1 MKDKL
6 LFLLKI
12 VVSLTLAVYFYQ
24 LVDFSRVAKAL
35 VNIDPIFYV
44 LGVFLNYIG
53 GITFQS
59 MITRN
64 TSRELNVSI
73 IKMDAVNLGMRFYS
87 LILPLAAVSAIRWH
101 RYTKLG
107 CSKTHAML
115 LMVLNKA
122 LQVTLIS
129 FFLLIG
135 LVLFND
141 LLSDKISDISY
152 KALIL
157 ASLFIFVLSGF
168 LSLGLMRNT
177 RLNAFFYFGYI
188 ASRKISHHLF
198 KYFLKIAKR
207 LRKAIKSNTVIDQKV
222 FLSIFIYSGIGF
234 LIIAVSQYVFALS
247 IGMDID
253 FLAILFMRAFVQLLM
268 MFPISIAGL
277 GLRELG
283 FVSTSVL
290 LGYSVEEGLALSL
303 ILLSMQVIFALMGM
317 LLELKFIF
325 KTKVTK

>member
-12 VVSLTLAVYFYQ
+12 VVSLTLVVYFYQ

-35 VNIDPIFYV
+35 ATIDPIFYV

-64 TSRELNVSI
+64 TSRELNVSLM
-73 IKMDAVNLGMRFYS
+73 KMDAVNLGMRFYS

-122 LQVTLIS
+122 LQVTFIS

-135 LVLFND
+135 LVVFND
-141 LLSDKISDISY
+141 LLNDKISDISY
-152 KALIL
+152 KTLIL
-157 ASLFIFVLSGF
+157 VSLFIFVLSGF
-168 LSLGLMRNT
+168 LSLGLMRNA
-177 RLNAFFYFGYI
+177 RLNAFFYFGYTI
-188 ASRKISHHLF
+188 SRKISHHLF
-198 KYFLKIAKR
+198 KYFLNIAKR

-234 LIIAVSQYVFALS
+234 LIVAVSQYVFALS
-247 IGMDID
+247 IGMNID

-283 FVSTSVL
+283 FVSTSIL